1 MGSNEDV
8 MHDFVRKELKR
19 FFSTV
24 DGWQMKPAA
33 GTGQSEAYVVN
44 RRILGRSEGAYII
57 ASFEPKVSPG
67 MINALDTM
75 AVSMPIGGVTH
86 PRKIIMVP
94 QNADVSGVPKGVDVL
109 TMKKFG
115 FEGNELVWLKRFNQV
130 AEKKGSVETA

>member
-33 GTGQSEAYVVN
+33 GTGQSEAYVIN
-44 RRILGRSEGAYII
+44 RRILGRSEGAYIV

-67 MINALDTM
+67 VISALETM
-75 AVSMPIGGVTH
+75 AGSMPVGGVTR
-86 PRKIIMVP
+86 PRKIILVP
-94 QNADVSGVPKGVDVL
+94 QGADVSGVPRGVEVL
-109 TMKKFG
+109 KMKKFG
-115 FEGNELVWLKRFNQV
+115 FEGNELVWLKRYNQV
-130 AEKKGSVETA
+130 AEKKGSAEAA